1 MCIAAHTSVPPDP
14 TLTVDN
20 VIRVINKIEG
30 DKARVFIVPFI
41 VIPSLVLDEI
51 QRFSTDIEKNNAY
64 ADYIVTVWPD
74 VSWAYLTFVLYC
86 RNEFSAAKESKSFM
100 SNGKVYH

>member
-1 MCIAAHTSVPPDP
+1 M
-14 TLTVDN
+14 DN

-30 DKARVFIVPFI
+30 DKASVFGNPFS
-41 VIPSLVLDEI
+41 VFPTSLLYEI
-51 QRFSTDIEKNNAY
+51 QRYSTNIEKNNAY

-74 VSWAYLTFVLYC
+74 VSWLFLTFILNR
-86 RNEFSAAKESKSFM
+86 RNEVSAAKESKSFM